1 MLDELV
7 VVGYGVQRKSD
18 VATSVASVKADE
30 MKHFPPEMWL
40 TCYVDVR
47 QV

>member
-18 VATSVASVKADE
+18 VATSVASVSLRE
-30 MKHFPPEMWL
+30 MMGKRKIVKQKKL
-40 TCYVDVR
+40 LDLKK
-47 QV
+47 